1 MACAIVLVSWPF
13 SPVQPRHYYFT
24 QCLFKFTAVF
34 ASFSCHHFFRISDLH
49 SWSIFSEKSS
59 CVSWLVVK
67 IVSISSVPGSSVFI
81 LFSLFQSSSRLM
93 VLLEAITRW
102 FFFFFWLPLLLSRD
116 LLSAKWCP
124 MVGIHQ
130 VHGVPSY
137 PMVSCLPFSVAVFK
151 IFLFWFSTV
160 SLTKSGRVFF
170 FLIIYP
176 SQCTSYLQ
184 FYVFPDFCSPF
195 HTLYSPFHTSCSV
208 S

>member
-1 MACAIVLVSWPF
+1 MACAVVLVSWPF

-67 IVSISSVPGSSVFI
+67 IVSISSIPGSSVFI

-93 VLLEAITRW
+93 VLLEAITCLG
-102 FFFFFWLPLLLSRD
+102 FFFFFWLLLLLSRD

-124 MVGIHQ
+124 MVGIPSSPWCPIIS
-130 VHGVPSY
+130 HGVLSVFLCSCFQNLFILVFCGFSY
-137 PMVSCLPFSVAVFK
+137 
-151 IFLFWFSTV
+151 
-160 SLTKSGRVFF
+160 
-170 FLIIYP
+170 
-176 SQCTSYLQ
+176 
-184 FYVFPDFCSPF
+184 
-195 HTLYSPFHTSCSV
+195 
-208 S
+208 